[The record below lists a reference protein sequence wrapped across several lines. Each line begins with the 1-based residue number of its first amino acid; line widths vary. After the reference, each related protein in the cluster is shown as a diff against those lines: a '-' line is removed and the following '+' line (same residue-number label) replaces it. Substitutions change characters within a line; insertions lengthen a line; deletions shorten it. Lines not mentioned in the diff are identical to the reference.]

1 MTFIEIFYSYQCYIS
16 ILMPSKN
23 TALTKSEK
31 TGKVLDVIK
40 TCKLMKLNNRAIKD
54 AINFHIGREVSDNQ
68 LYELIELAKKE
79 VREQQI
85 EVDKHMEHMVKIG
98 LYTDT
103 MNNHEQLDT
112 VQNIIYS
119 MILEEAV
126 KEGELKNKNMILAMS
141 NTLKNII
148 AAKDGLV
155 TNIGFLA
162 KIKNVY
168 ENTQTI
174 DLDNPPPAIELN
186 KKTSLMIKDQKTDVN
201 ALINEAID
209 KKELENNRVA

>member
-1 MTFIEIFYSYQCYIS
+1 
-16 ILMPSKN
+16 
-23 TALTKSEK
+23 
-31 TGKVLDVIK
+31 
-40 TCKLMKLNNRAIKD
+40 
-54 AINFHIGREVSDNQ
+54 
-68 LYELIELAKKE
+68 
-79 VREQQI
+79 
-85 EVDKHMEHMVKIG
+85 
-98 LYTDT
+98 
-103 MNNHEQLDT
+103 
-112 VQNIIYS
+112 
-119 MILEEAV
+119 V
-126 KEGELKNKNMILAMS
+126 KEGDLKNRNLIMALS

-174 DLDNPPPAIELN
+174 DLDNPAPAAIELN

>member
-1 MTFIEIFYSYQCYIS
+1 MSYIYQLY
-16 ILMPSKN
+16 MPKVS
-23 TALTKSEK
+23 TLTKYEK
-31 TGKVLDVIK
+31 SNKVLDIIK
-40 TCKLMKLNNRAIKD
+40 KSKLMNLNNKAIID
-54 AINFHIGREVSDNQ
+54 AISFHTGKTITENQ
-68 LYELIELAKKE
+68 LKELIELAKRE

-112 VQNIIYS
+112 VQNIVYS
-119 MILEEAV
+119 MILDEAV
-126 KEGELKNKNMILAMS
+126 KEGNLKNRNMILAMS

-148 AAKDGLV
+148 AAKDSLV

-168 ENTQTI
+168 ENTQAI
-174 DLDNPPPAIELN
+174 DLNNPDKHNVPTAIELN
-186 KKTSLMIKDQKTDVN
+186 KKVNVMIKDQKTDVN
-201 ALINEAID
+201 KLIDEVID

>member
-1 MTFIEIFYSYQCYIS
+1 
-16 ILMPSKN
+16 MPKTNPKGTGLSKY
-23 TALTKSEK
+23 EK
-31 TGKVLDVIK
+31 TTKILDIIK
-40 TCKLMKLNNRAIKD
+40 KCKLMNLNNKAIID
-54 AINFHIGREVSDNQ
+54 SIMYHTGREVTEAQ
-68 LYELIELAKKE
+68 LGELVEMAKRE

-119 MILEEAV
+119 MILEESV
-126 KEGELKNKNMILAMS
+126 LKGEQKNKNMILAMS

-168 ENTQTI
+168 ENTQNI
-174 DLDNPPPAIELN
+174 DLDNPTPTAAVELN
-186 KKTSLMIKDQKTDVN
+186 KPTSIMIKDQKTDVN
-201 ALINEAID
+201 KLIDQALD
-209 KKELENNRVA
+209 KKELESGRVA